1 MLTELPGAIV
11 PALEASGFIGI
22 WDWNVTTGEVRLDPR
37 SAEMVAG
44 DASLAGQIIT
54 LDEALCCLHS
64 DDRARVMD
72 QIGKMGRIEGSIS
85 AEYRVRL
92 PSGEIRWLLDRGR
105 VARQPD
111 GTLRGYGVWTDITDS
126 RRIAEVDEPA
136 SGLEIAAD
144 HCLIARAEIQKAGSP
159 LLRHLADVLLLELG
173 RSLAR
178 SYTHSGGSLH

>member
-11 PALEASGFIGI
+11 SALEASGFIGI

-37 SAEMVAG
+37 SAAMVAG
-44 DASLAGQIIT
+44 DADLATQVIT
-54 LDEALCCLHS
+54 LDRALNCLHP
-64 DDRARVMD
+64 DDRNWVRGEIV
-72 QIGKMGRIEGSIS
+72 KMGRTEGSIS
-85 AEYRVRL
+85 AEYRVQL

-105 VARQPD
+105 VTRQSD

-126 RRIAEVDEPA
+126 RRMAELDEPA
-136 SGLEIAAD
+136 SGLEIATD

-159 LLRHLADVLLLELG
+159 LLQHLTDVLLLELG

-178 SYTHSGGSLH
+178 SYTRTAGSLH